1 MARLQTPYAE
11 LQQRQTLAAFELA
24 DGELAD
30 VLAAMRADV
39 QSDETPVARRA
50 LSLFVRRVDVDA
62 DRLVIWYHEPDLVEC
77 TRLQTVPPRRFEP
90 PGCGSIFRASDSDD
104 PICGHLRHLRLGGFA
119 NAWTPQIHADY
130 MTRGNS
136 NGAAAGCATARRFA
150 AAAYGKT
157 PYHTRTLGFPDRWA
171 EELSGLG
178 VYYTCP

>member
-1 MARLQTPYAE
+1 LARLETQHAE

-77 TRLQTVPPRRFEP
+77 TRLQTVPPRGFVF
-90 PGCGSIFRASDSDD
+90 CASI
-104 PICGHLRHLRLGGFA
+104 IC
-119 NAWTPQIHADY
+119 
-130 MTRGNS
+130 
-136 NGAAAGCATARRFA
+136 
-150 AAAYGKT
+150 
-157 PYHTRTLGFPDRWA
+157 
-171 EELSGLG
+171 
-178 VYYTCP
+178 